1 MAHRFSSFSAACC
14 LLAAITSGRMAA
26 AQAQRLPSKA
36 ETDAEH
42 LWRQVLV
49 ALDQHA
55 SVRCKLYQDV
65 RTYDQHLLGHG
76 AYVQGPPGY
85 LWSSLELAIKVD
97 EADAIVQ
104 QRCDGERLWI
114 FRSNDNLPRLGCVD
128 VKRVLEAVRAAGRER
143 GAVPSLGI
151 GGLPKLFDSLDKG
164 FRFTDVRT
172 FKIDQQPVYAL
183 RGEWEKERLLRWLPQ
198 QKEAIES
205 GGAVDLTKLPPP
217 IPDHVLIYVGATDL
231 FPRRIE
237 YRRASTSQQGPQEQ
251 TLLLLSFSKIEFDQP
266 VDRRSFA
273 FPSSPLPVTDETD
286 SYIRNLGLTPVP
298 EAASAAPTAAG
309 PTR

>member
-1 MAHRFSSFSAACC
+1 MAHRFSSLSAACC

-251 TLLLLSFSKIEFDQP
+251 TLLLLTFSKIEFDQP